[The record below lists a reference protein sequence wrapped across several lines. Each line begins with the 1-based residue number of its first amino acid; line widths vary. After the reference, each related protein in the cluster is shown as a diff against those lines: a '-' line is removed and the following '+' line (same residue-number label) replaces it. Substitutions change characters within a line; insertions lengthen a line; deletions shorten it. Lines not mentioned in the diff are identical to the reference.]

1 MPSTFEE
8 FRGQL
13 FMLVQCV
20 WCTVFKR
27 HVMAGRFPN
36 CCYELETGHGLGSK
50 FLKLVTRTPNG
61 VGIAPGKPILFNAG
75 PGYTGILP
83 TNVQDASERNT
94 RFRGRLDQLFE
105 SDGSAQA
112 QLSVQHPGPE
122 KQIPNTPLKRNDP
135 PQTSPESSEKN
146 PKPTEGPSQTK
157 TGGSVAQAQE
167 ACETAAGGS
176 TGATGTMT
184 GANGTKTGVNVTKTG
199 PNGGNTDGQHTSPD
213 NQGKDPAKAKSDL
226 GTKLTTGTSPFM
238 YSVWLTPENTLHI
251 RNDDNANK
259 KLPKDR

>member
-1 MPSTFEE
+1 
-8 FRGQL
+8 
-13 FMLVQCV
+13 
-20 WCTVFKR
+20 
-27 HVMAGRFPN
+27 MAGSFPN
-36 CCYELETGHGLGSK
+36 SCYELETGHGLGSK

-61 VGIAPGKPILFNAG
+61 IGIAPGKPILFNAG
-75 PGYTGILP
+75 RGYTGILP

-105 SDGSAQA
+105 SEGIAQA
-112 QLSVQHPGPE
+112 QLSVQRPGPE

-157 TGGSVAQAQE
+157 TGGSVTQAQE

-184 GANGTKTGVNVTKTG
+184 GANGTKTGA
-199 PNGGNTDGQHTSPD
+199 NGGNAGGHHTSPD
-213 NQGKDPAKAKSDL
+213 DQVKGPAKAKSDL

-238 YSVWLTPENTLHI
+238 YSVWLTPENTLRI